1 MANIISIHSFRGGT
15 GKSSICANLAA
26 LLALQGSRV
35 AVVDSDIQSPGLH
48 ILFDLPPDAMQYT
61 LNDYL
66 RGDREI
72 EEVALPVTL
81 AGDARLWLIP
91 SSLNVGD
98 ISAILRF
105 GFDVNRLNS
114 GLQMIRRRLNLDF
127 LLVDTHPGLN
137 DETLLSIAFSDLL
150 LVALRL
156 DQQDF
161 QGTAVT
167 VDIARSLDVPNL
179 YTVVNKVLPRYDVDQ
194 VSDQVEQTFGVPVAG
209 VLPLSEAMLEL
220 QSADLFLLRFPA
232 HPWSDALRH
241 TATRLLA
248 AVA

>member
-1 MANIISIHSFRGGT
+1 VAKIISIHSFRGGT
-15 GKSSICANLAA
+15 GKSNICANLAV
-26 LLALQGSRV
+26 LLAQQGARV

-48 ILFDLPPDAMQYT
+48 VLFGLDADAMPHT

-66 RGDREI
+66 RGEQEI
-72 EEVALPVTL
+72 EAVALPITRDDV
-81 AGDARLWLIP
+81 GHLWLIP

-98 ISAILRF
+98 ISTIIRH
-105 GFDVNRLNS
+105 GFDVNRLNE
-114 GLQMIRRRLNLDF
+114 GLQMIRRRLNLDY

-167 VDIARSLDVPNL
+167 VDIARSLDVPHL
-179 YTVVNKVLPRYDVDQ
+179 YTVVNKVLPRYDFEQ
-194 VSDQVEQTFGVPVAG
+194 VGAQVTQTFGAPVAA
-209 VLPLSEAMLEL
+209 VFPLSEEMLEL
-220 QSADLFLLRFPA
+220 QSADLFLLRFPD
-232 HPWSDALRH
+232 HPWSTALRQS
-241 TATRLLA
+241 AARILA
-248 AVA
+248 AIA